1 MANSAIWV
9 ETVELDVTE
18 GRQVSSRRR
27 TRELLQERRSEIEA
41 AISEAAGIVRAAAE
55 RTPDEAGWRTTSI
68 EATFGI
74 TVAAETGVV
83 LTKASAEASL
93 EVKITIERR

>member
-1 MANSAIWV
+1 VTNSAVWV
-9 ETVELDVTE
+9 ETVEFDVAG

-27 TRELLQERRSEIEA
+27 ARELLQERRSEIEA
-41 AISEAAGIVRAAAE
+41 AIGEAAGIVRAAADK
-55 RTPDEAGWRTTSI
+55 TPDEAGWRTTSV

-93 EVKITIERR
+93 EIKITIERR